1 MAKDLKVDDKGDLV
15 INPETHDLEMI
26 DGVDEIAQRIK
37 ATLEI
42 RYGEMEELDPKQG
55 TDYSAILGKH
65 FDKTMASDEIRNVIM
80 EQVPEVESVDNIE
93 FTPQPNRGM
102 TINFKAIA
110 TPTDGNSA
118 EEVEGDV
125 DFGI

>member
-93 FTPQPNRGM
+93 FIPQPNRGM
-102 TINFKAIA
+102 TISFKATA

>member
-55 TDYSAILGKH
+55 TDYNAILGKH

-80 EQVPEVESVDNIE
+80 EQVPGVESVDNIE

-102 TINFKAIA
+102 TISFKATA
-110 TPTDGNSA
+110 TPTDGTSA